1 MPINKLTALMIKQAK
16 TPEKEKNIADGNGL
30 YLRLLPNGQK
40 TFILNFVYKKIRHKI
55 TLGDAKLMSLE
66 QARKEASHKIALIK
80 GLKNGIGALKL
91 NFKQCFEEYLQMRT
105 NWSKRYK
112 DRAMSYHNEYF
123 KLFWYLGIAEIS
135 RADIISALE
144 PLIKRGNRESF
155 KKAKSYLSGFFT
167 WALHK
172 ELCEHNPT
180 NDISIVFLFG
190 KYQPRHHPYLK
201 ELEQAIELKKRIC
214 NYFGNYN
221 VRLCAL
227 LQLYTATRPS
237 EARKALWSEFD
248 LEKGIWTIPATRML
262 KTKKEHEIILSK
274 QILKA
279 LKEHKANATN
289 DIIFYSVRSKNQFL
303 SENTLNLMLKN
314 LGYDTQNILDMHGF
328 RGTFATIANDY
339 RDEHGCADDIIQS
352 CLSHT
357 TKSEVTKAYNHS
369 EYKKYRARVLQW
381 WGDKLGDI

>member
-1 MPINKLTALMIKQAK
+1 MIKQAK

-40 TFILNFVYKKIRHKI
+40 TFVLNFVHKKTRHKI
-55 TLGDAKLMSLE
+55 TIGDAKLMSLE
-66 QARKEASHKIALIK
+66 QARNEANHKIAIIK
-80 GLKNGIGALKL
+80 GLKYGVGALKL
-91 NFKQCFEEYLQMRT
+91 DFKTMFEEYLQIRT
-105 NWSKRYK
+105 LWSKRYK

-123 KLFWYLGIAEIS
+123 KLFWHISVAEIS
-135 RADIISALE
+135 RADILLALE
-144 PLIKRGNRESF
+144 PLIKDRMRESF

-172 ELCEHNPT
+172 ELCKYDPT
-180 NDISIVFLFG
+180 SNISITFLFG
-190 KYQPRHHPYLK
+190 KYQPHHHPYLSQLC
-201 ELEQAIELKKRIC
+201 EVIELKKRIC

-248 LEKGIWTIPATRML
+248 LEKGTWTIPATRML
-262 KTKKEHEIILSK
+262 KTKKPHEITLSK

-289 DIIFYSVRSKNQFL
+289 DIVFHSVRSKNQFL

-314 LGYDTQNILDMHGF
+314 LGYDTSSVLDMHGF

-352 CLSHT
+352 CLSHI
-357 TKSEVTKAYNHS
+357 TKSEVSKAYNHS
-369 EYKKYRARVLQW
+369 EYKKYRTKVLAW
-381 WGDKLGDI
+381 WGDKLGEI